1 MMAITTHRLHVT
13 STLSGLLFECEAG
26 CGRRM
31 AVDRRTGALTVIDK
45 GDQFATHAGSIG
57 EVDLSAGVEQV

>member
-1 MMAITTHRLHVT
+1 MLTSTHRLHVT
-13 STLSGLLFECEAG
+13 STPSGLLFECEAG

-45 GDQFATHAGSIG
+45 GDQFARHTGSIG
-57 EVDLSAGVEQV
+57 DIDMRPVGIAQG